1 MFQKWNIGAVDYYKF
16 PFFSVGI
23 PVDFVH
29 EIHWIF
35 KLLAEYPDPLP

>member
-16 PFFSVGI
+16 PFFSVGV

-29 EIHWIF
+29 KIHGISE
-35 KLLAEYPDPLP
+35 LLAKYPDPLL